1 MTIPRPS
8 RLALVVLGLAAW
20 LASAPATRPSNPSPS
35 PDTAGTATEKA
46 VLAAN
51 AGMIAAA
58 NRLDVDAFFDYIV
71 DSDRGLIVQNGVIF
85 RTRREAY
92 EAVKRGLQ
100 GLAKIDRRLENP
112 QVTVIAPGAALLVA
126 DGSVDA
132 TFTNGRVTNS
142 RFAVSLVFVLRDGRW
157 KVLHGHY
164 SMQPDRR

>member
-1 MTIPRPS
+1 MPIPKSP
-8 RLALVVLGLAAW
+8 RLALTLLGFVAW
-20 LASAPATRPSNPSPS
+20 FCSAPTLRPADPTPA
-35 PDTAGTATEKA
+35 PDAAIEQA
-46 VLAAN
+46 VLAVN
-51 AGMIAAA
+51 AEMIAAA

-100 GLAKIDRRLENP
+100 GVAKIDRRMENP
-112 QVTVIAPGAALLVA
+112 QITVIAPGAALLVA
-126 DGSVDA
+126 DGSVNA
-132 TFTNGRVTNS
+132 TLADGREMNS

-164 SMQPDRR
+164 SMLPDRR

>member
-1 MTIPRPS
+1 MQSPKSP
-8 RLALVVLGLAAW
+8 RLALTLLAFVAW
-20 LASAPATRPSNPSPS
+20 VCGAPTLRPADPTPA
-35 PDTAGTATEKA
+35 PDAAIEQA

-51 AGMIAAA
+51 AEMIAAA
-58 NRLDVDAFFDYIV
+58 NRLDVDAFFDHIV

-100 GLAKIDRRLENP
+100 GVAKIDRRMDSP
-112 QVTVIAPGAALLVA
+112 QITVIAPGAVLLVA
-126 DGSVDA
+126 DGSVKA
-132 TFTNGRVTNS
+132 TLADGREMNS

-164 SMQPDRR
+164 SMLPDRR